1 MMLTLTLCP
10 GGGRVVNV
18 SSCAHFMG
26 SWFDWSDPH
35 LKTFYSPEQ
44 AYGNS
49 KAAQGTCDWSL
60 YFSAEL

>member
-1 MMLTLTLCP
+1 M
-10 GGGRVVNV
+10 VNV

-49 KAAQGTCDWSL
+49 KAAQVTCDWSL